1 MTFEKTGISAIIKS
15 RSKKVKVKKRGSD
28 PLNLSNAIAQM
39 ITDMLGES
47 SEIEIQRNILAQNL
61 GCVPSQINYVLSS
74 RFTPERGFMVESR
87 RGGGGCIRIVRI
99 NYDKDTLLM
108 KVIGSVGDE
117 MSENAV
123 RSHLANLL
131 HHGLL
136 DEMQASLIL
145 AATSEGN
152 FRMLPTPFEN
162 IIRASIFKK
171 MLLTLAK
178 E

>member
-1 MTFEKTGISAIIKS
+1 M
-15 RSKKVKVKKRGSD
+15 
-28 PLNLSNAIAQM
+28 NLSNAIAQM
-39 ITDMLGES
+39 ITEMLGES

-99 NYDKDTLLM
+99 NYDKDTLIM
-108 KVIGSVGDE
+108 KVISSAGDE

-131 HHGLL
+131 HHSLI
-136 DEMQASLIL
+136 DEAQAALIL
-145 AATSEGN
+145 AATSESN
-152 FRMLPTPFEN
+152 FRVLPIPYHDVV
-162 IIRASIFKK
+162 RASIFKK
-171 MLLTLAK
+171 MLLTAAK